1 MSDSAGSCPHCG
13 SRLKKWRVPE
23 GATWD
28 AEHFWV
34 CFDDECSFYKEG
46 WTWMMEQYSQQ
57 ASYRY
62 MFNPTTGSS
71 SQIPVSPHPWPKAPI
86 CRPQGLL
93 VGTQGELESRVKSP
107 TPR

>member
-1 MSDSAGSCPHCG
+1 MSDPAVSCPHCG

-34 CFDDECSFYKEG
+34 CFDDGCPYYRDG
-46 WTWMMEQYSQQ
+46 WTWMMEQFGQK

-62 MFNPTTGSS
+62 ALNPSTGSCLP
-71 SQIPVSPHPWPKAPI
+71 IPVWSDMATREMIEEDDEGHEP
-86 CRPQGLL
+86 
-93 VGTQGELESRVKSP
+93 
-107 TPR
+107 